1 MNPVLEHR
9 YGKITISNHMI
20 RNNSEALQALLSN
33 VIVLQTD
40 YDFMSN
46 TTMYKCAS
54 SYFDQVPPGN
64 IPPEYKAHLTYKP
77 DSFQLIVW
85 FERIEP

>member
-9 YGKITISNHMI
+9 YGEIIVSSHII
-20 RNNSEALQALLSN
+20 RNSAEALQAILSN
-33 VIVLQTD
+33 VVVLQTE
-40 YDFMSN
+40 YDFISDS
-46 TTMYKCAS
+46 TIYKCAS
-54 SYFDQVPPGN
+54 SHFEQVPSEN
-64 IPPEYKAHLTYKP
+64 MVPEYEAYLTHKP